1 MNKIKVLH
9 FTIANSGG
17 GITKYALRIWEHINK
32 DEFQCD
38 FATMSKKLDFANELV
53 SQGCKIHYISTYSE
67 IDPVK
72 FEAEIDKIL
81 DEGYDVL
88 HLHTGWWRGFNIENI
103 AKKKKVPKVI
113 VHAHNTDIHIPIGMT
128 RDEARQLHY
137 SWQRRVTPD
146 IATDFWACAKNAAKW
161 LFGNNI
167 PDELIKI
174 IPNAIELDKFYYNEE
189 IRVKYRKE
197 MNISDNYVIG
207 MIARFQYQKNH
218 SFAIHFFE
226 KLVCQVNNAILLL
239 IGIGELENEIQN
251 LIKEKNLVDK
261 VVFLGLRADV
271 AELLQAMDLFILPS
285 KFDALAQTAVEA
297 QATGLKCIVSDVFP
311 EEAKITDNI
320 QMLNL
325 DEDLWVREAV
335 KWSKGYQ
342 RFDTRKEMRDRGF
355 DITEQIRV
363 IEKLYSECEVCVGGI
378 NSPFKVIPIAGFG
391 VCA

>member
-1 MNKIKVLH
+1 MKKIKVLH

-17 GITKYALRIWEHINK
+17 GITKYALRIWNHINK

-38 FATMSKKLDFANELV
+38 YATMSKKLDFANELV

-67 IDPVK
+67 VDPVK

-146 IATDFWACAKNAAKW
+146 IATDFWACAQNAANW
-161 LFGNNI
+161 LFGDNI

-197 MNISDNYVIG
+197 MNISDNYVVG

-218 SFAIHFFE
+218 AFAISFFE
-226 KLVCQVNNAILLL
+226 KLVCQVNNAVLLL

-261 VVFLGLRADV
+261 VVFLGLRTDV

-285 KFDALAQTAVEA
+285 RFDALAQTVVEA

-325 DEDLWVREAV
+325 DENLWVREAV

-355 DITEQIRV
+355 DISEQIRV
-363 IEKLYSECEVCVGGI
+363 IEKLYSECEVCVWGGG
-378 NSPFKVIPIAGFG
+378 K
-391 VCA
+391 